1 MFDKSE
7 ELWKVISTPTSGHWE
22 IANVN
27 INKINKQQMNKIKNM
42 AKTQIQHDQQIHLLY
57 KIKRFLLTRMIALQT
72 PSFQILCKSICSRFQ
87 TSIAYHTTRTIK
99 KKKDEFGIIFSKE
112 KEQKQTTSNFI
123 KWGNTMFWR
132 KISLWNEKDK
142 KKSINDSKNQ

>member
-1 MFDKSE
+1 
-7 ELWKVISTPTSGHWE
+7 
-22 IANVN
+22 
-27 INKINKQQMNKIKNM
+27 MNKIKNM

-99 KKKDEFGIIFSKE
+99 KKKKTSLESSSPKKKNKNKPPLTSSSGVIQCSDEKYPYE
-112 KEQKQTTSNFI
+112 TK
-123 KWGNTMFWR
+123 
-132 KISLWNEKDK
+132 KI